1 MGGHADFGI
10 QELGQTDISAIKK
23 AELKERLA
31 VMRKTFD
38 KQIREKETAL
48 NKEVRG
54 VAESWTVLTAIARR
68 LTGCSNISRVG
79 RRRTLRSLRRT
90 AVQRSAVLDLHV
102 CKAHRSYRFFK
113 T

>member
-1 MGGHADFGI
+1 MGAHADFGI

-48 NKEVRG
+48 NKEVRDMAG
-54 VAESWTVLTAIARR
+54 SWFSTDCCFRR
-68 LTGCSNISRVG
+68 LTGFSSISKVE
-79 RRRTLRSLRRT
+79 RRRTLQSLR
-90 AVQRSAVLDLHV
+90 
-102 CKAHRSYRFFK
+102 
-113 T
+113 